1 MQETRV
7 PSLGR
12 GRSTGEG
19 DGYPLQCSCLENP
32 MGRGAWQ
39 ATVYEV
45 AKSWTWLKRLSTHTA
60 FMEVRTCGNS
70 CTVSMLGLW
79 DWALNPSNRAAWL
92 TLPAMQLLSVR
103 VSMLA
108 DREEK
113 SPFCPFDRPL
123 INSNHENWSC
133 AQPWLFTIVVLAIP
147 GLCEQ
152 SASYSAVKWKIMAS
166 LQP

>member
-1 MQETRV
+1 MQLQ
-7 PSLGR
+7 SLGQ
-12 GRSTGEG
+12 
-19 DGYPLQCSCLENP
+19 DDPLEKQMTTHSSIF
-32 MGRGAWQ
+32 AWEIPWAEEPGGLQ
-39 ATVYEV
+39 SEV

-60 FMEVRTCGNS
+60 FMEKRTCGNS
-70 CTVSMLGLW
+70 YTVSMLGLW

-92 TLPAMQLLSVR
+92 TLPAVQPLWVR

-113 SPFCPFDRPL
+113 SPFYPFDRPL

-147 GLCEQ
+147 GLCKQ
-152 SASYSAVKWKIMAS
+152 STPYSAVKWKIMAS